1 MAELVEIG
9 TISSR
14 GQIAIPADIRD
25 KMHLKEGE
33 KVLFILE
40 GDSLLVKPVSGI
52 SWDQVT
58 KPLRQA
64 KKKINEDDVPDIIAK
79 LRKR

>member
-14 GQIAIPADIRD
+14 GQIAIPSDIRD
-25 KMHLKEGE
+25 RMHLKEGE

-40 GDSLLVKPVSGI
+40 GDSLLMKPVSGL
-52 SWDQVT
+52 SWEQVT

-64 KKKINEDDVPDIIAK
+64 KKKINEEDVPNLVAK